1 MRPRLLL
8 IHLVLV
14 LVPLGLLVWLGL
26 RLDRD
31 ERTAVA
37 AQLERLA
44 AGRLADKR
52 RTIERVVTDLE
63 RRLVRRTED
72 RAGDAAG
79 LRRLARRSPWVRQV
93 FALGPDCGR
102 LHPPAAGPLSRGER
116 AFVARASTV
125 WSDWV
130 ALCRHGAADGADQPE
145 PDRAGLEPGRERSPA
160 AQQGWYTWRWGG
172 AGADLVFWHRPS
184 AGGLIGVEI
193 DSIRLLADLIAAL
206 PATGCAQ
213 ADERIAL
220 LDAGGRVLYA
230 WGAHQPAAGA
240 EPLAAL
246 ALGVPLS
253 HWRLVYHG
261 GTAATAALAAG
272 SRFNR
277 LLLLGLAG
285 LLVIGLVGYSLRQQT
300 RLLRQATQRV
310 SFVNRVSHELRSPLT
325 NIRLYAELL
334 SGRLAEADDK
344 TRRQLAVIAGE
355 STRLGR
361 LIGNVLDFARQQ
373 RGELRVRPAA
383 AEVDAE
389 IRRVLESFSPALA
402 EKGLLLETALDAPG
416 EVALDRD
423 ALEQILGNLLSNV
436 EKYVPAGGRVRIVSQ
451 RQGEQTRIEVAD
463 DGPGIPR
470 RWAQRVFEPFF
481 RLSDRL
487 SDGVTGT
494 GLGLGIARELARRH
508 GGELRLL
515 PSERGA
521 HFTLSL
527 HTPPVAAGGGGAP

>member
-63 RRLVRRTED
+63 RRLVRRTEN

-93 FALGPDCGR
+93 FALGADCGR
-102 LHPPAAGPLSRGER
+102 LHPPSAGPLSRGER

-130 ALCRHGAADGADQPE
+130 ALCRRRPRVAS
-145 PDRAGLEPGRERSPA
+145 EPGRGRGSA

-172 AGADLVFWHRPS
+172 AGADLVFWHRPPD
-184 AGGLIGVEI
+184 GGLIGVEI

-206 PATGCAQ
+206 PATGGAQ

-230 WGAHQPAAGA
+230 WGNHQPEAGA
-240 EPLAAL
+240 EPLAAQ
-246 ALGVPLS
+246 ALSAPLS

-261 GTAATAALAAG
+261 GSAATAALAAG

-373 RGELRVRPAA
+373 RGELRVRPTA

-389 IRRVLESFSPALA
+389 IRRVLESFAPALA
-402 EKGLLLETALDAPG
+402 DKGLVLETALDAPG

-436 EKYVPAGGRVRIVSQ
+436 EKYVPAGGRVRIVS
-451 RQGEQTRIEVAD
+451 RRRGEQTRIEVTD

-494 GLGLGIARELARRH
+494 GLGLGIARELARQH

-521 HFTLSL
+521 HFALSL
-527 HTPPVAAGGGGAP
+527 HTPPVAAGAGGAP

>member
-1 MRPRLLL
+1 LRPRLLL

-14 LVPLGLLVWLGL
+14 LVPLGLLIWLGL

-72 RAGDAAG
+72 RAGDAAD

-93 FALGPDCGR
+93 FALGADCGR
-102 LHPPAAGPLSRGER
+102 LHPPSAGPLSRGER
-116 AFVARASTV
+116 AFVARASAV

-130 ALCRHGAADGADQPE
+130 ALCRLGVAARADRPDRPERPE
-145 PDRAGLEPGRERSPA
+145 PGGERGSA

-172 AGADLVFWHRPS
+172 AGADLVFWHRPPD
-184 AGGLIGVEI
+184 GGLIGVEI
-193 DSIRLLADLIAAL
+193 DSIRLLADLVAAL
-206 PATGCAQ
+206 PATGAAQ

-230 WGAHQPAAGA
+230 WGSHQPEAGA
-240 EPLAAL
+240 EPLAAQ
-246 ALGVPLS
+246 ALGAPLS

-261 GTAATAALAAG
+261 GSAATAALAAG

-277 LLLLGLAG
+277 LLLLGLTG

-300 RLLRQATQRV
+300 RLLREATQRV

-334 SGRLAEADDK
+334 AGRLAQADDK

-389 IRRVLESFSPALA
+389 IRRVLESFAPALA
-402 EKGLLLETALDAPG
+402 DKGLVLETELDAPG

-423 ALEQILGNLLSNV
+423 ALEQILANLLSNV
-436 EKYVPAGGRVRIVSQ
+436 EKYVPDGGRVRIVS
-451 RQGEQTRIEVAD
+451 RRRGEQTRIEVAD

-494 GLGLGIARELARRH
+494 GLGLGIARELARKH

-515 PSERGA
+515 PSDRGA
-521 HFTLSL
+521 HFALSL
-527 HTPPVAAGGGGAP
+527 HTPPAAAGAGGAP